1 MFLSDIL
8 AYIGQLAIT
17 LISGMGYIGVFFL
30 MVLESM
36 VFPIP
41 SELVMPFAGYLIA
54 MGNFTWAGVLIA
66 SSLGTIVGSLIS
78 YYMGYYGGDKILR
91 RYGKYVLIEEEDLE
105 KTEKWFKKRGELT
118 IFVARFIPVVRH
130 IISIP
135 AGMAKMDMKKF
146 IIYTLLGA
154 MIWNMFLAY
163 LGYLLGKNWNLI
175 RHYSEPISIAVA
187 VLLVLG
193 FAYFV
198 YKHILRKKNSKK

>member
-1 MFLSDIL
+1 MILSDIL
-8 AYIGQLAIT
+8 AYIGQLAIA
-17 LISGMGYIGVFFL
+17 LMSSMGYFGTFIL

-36 VFPIP
+36 VFPVP

-54 MGNFTWAGVLIA
+54 QGTFTWAGVLIA
-66 SSLGTIVGSLIS
+66 SSLGSIVGSVIS
-78 YYMGYYGGDKILR
+78 YYMGYYGGDKVLR
-91 RYGKYVLIEEEDLE
+91 KYGKYVLIEEEDLE
-105 KTEKWFKKRGELT
+105 KTERWFKKRGELT
-118 IFVARFIPVVRH
+118 IFIARFIPVVRH

-146 IIYTLLGA
+146 IVFTLLGA

-187 VLLVLG
+187 VILAIG
-193 FAYFV
+193 FVYFV
-198 YKHILRKKNSKK
+198 YKHILRKRK

>member
-8 AYIGQLAIT
+8 AYIGQIAVAV
-17 LISGMGYIGVFFL
+17 ISGMGYIGIFIL

-36 VFPIP
+36 VFPVP

-54 MGNFTWAGVLIA
+54 QGTFTWAGVLITC
-66 SSLGTIVGSLIS
+66 SLGSLVGSVIS
-78 YYMGYYGGDKILR
+78 YYIGFYAGDKVVR
-91 RYGKYVLIEEEDLE
+91 RYGKYALIEEEDLE

-118 IFVARFIPVVRH
+118 IFIARFIPVVRH

-135 AGMAKMDMKKF
+135 AGMAKMDKKKF

-163 LGYLLGKNWNLI
+163 LGYQLGKNWNLI
-175 RHYSEPISIAVA
+175 RHYSEPISIVVV
-187 VLLVLG
+187 VLLVAG
-193 FAYFV
+193 FVYFV
-198 YKHILRKKNSKK
+198 YKHILRKRSLKR